1 MRKTQAEQWKPYFQ
15 QKKSVNKDAF
25 PAKER
30 ERKILVRQK
39 LKDEDGC
46 SYKKINLRK
55 RLKKCFE

>member
-30 ERKILVRQK
+30 ERKRLVRQK
-39 LKDEDGC
+39 LKMRMAAHT
-46 SYKKINLRK
+46 KK
-55 RLKKCFE
+55 